1 MEIHMPRVRI
11 GITLSALIMEMYM
24 SREVSLTLTGLTM
37 DIYIPREGWDPL
49 NRVNHGGAYVK
60 RELVS
65 H

>member
-1 MEIHMPRVRI
+1 MPRVRI
-11 GITLSALIMEMYM
+11 CITLNALIMECICQE
-24 SREVSLTLTGLTM
+24 RVSLTLTTLNM
-37 DIYIPREGWDPL
+37 EIDIPREGWDPV